1 MSDIATLEPTPAQSA
16 PVPAKRERIPPRVK
30 RAIEAL
36 VTGEVKLQKEAAKL
50 VGLSDTYLCGALKKP
65 AAEAF
70 YARRSREIIRGAT
83 MRASAR
89 AVQLLDAASEHVSAD
104 MTKHLLAI
112 NGIKPA
118 ESSQVS
124 VNVAI
129 SPGYVIDLR
138 DPRDVTPRPN
148 TLTESVE

>member
-1 MSDIATLEPTPAQSA
+1 MTDITTYEPPGA
-16 PVPAKRERIPPRVK
+16 PTAPKSAKRERIPPRVK

-36 VTGEVKLQKEAAKL
+36 VTGEVKFQKEAAKL

-65 AAEAF
+65 AAEV
-70 YARRSREIIRGAT
+70 YYSRRSREIIRGAT

-89 AVQLLDAASEHVSAD
+89 AVQLLDAQSEHVSAD

-118 ESSQVS
+118 EASQVS
-124 VNVAI
+124 VNVNV
-129 SPGYVIDLR
+129 SPGYVIDLSNGPER
-138 DPRDVTPRPN
+138 GSDKPSS
-148 TLTESVE
+148 LIEG